1 MMNIPLVTWI
11 LVLFILYLVLFRRAQ
26 KFILLALVPIIVSIL
41 LKNTSLFNFISI
53 ERRNRIDIILS
64 IVFYIILGVFIYKD
78 YKKE

>member
-1 MMNIPLVTWI
+1 MNIPLVTWI